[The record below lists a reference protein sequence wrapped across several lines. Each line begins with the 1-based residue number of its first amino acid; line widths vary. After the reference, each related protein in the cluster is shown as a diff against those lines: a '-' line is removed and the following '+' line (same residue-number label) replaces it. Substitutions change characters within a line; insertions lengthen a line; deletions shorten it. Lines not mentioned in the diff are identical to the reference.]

1 MDLNE
6 LIPIIGGALTLVY
19 LTVQLIIKLLGNLDF
34 FQNRKNSK
42 IQKRRE
48 EEKKR
53 IIKIFDEVYSEKIK
67 AYINEAID
75 RQNIKLDGFLQ
86 KQEIVNDNI
95 ISKINLL
102 TKSSNDMLRR
112 EIVKI
117 YYRYLPYKKIPRF
130 DKESL
135 SKMTKDY
142 FEQKGNSFV
151 EDLYKEIKEWEVVES
166 LEDLKK

>member
-34 FQNRKNSK
+34 FKKRQESK
-42 IQKRRE
+42 IQ
-48 EEKKR
+48 EEKRK
-53 IIKIFDEVYSEKIK
+53 IIKIFDEVYSERIK
-67 AYINEAID
+67 TYINEAID

>member
-34 FQNRKNSK
+34 FK
-42 IQKRRE
+42 KRQE
-48 EEKKR
+48 FKVQEEKRR

-67 AYINEAID
+67 TYINEAID